1 MKIRPV
7 GTEFF
12 HADRQT
18 KSHQN
23 PLRKRSDQICGR
35 TNDAVDTTSKLRL
48 SLNSCME
55 STKAWFTNAHT
66 KYSITCIQ
74 EPKVIR

>member
-1 MKIRPV
+1 MKLCPV
-7 GTEFF
+7 GAEF

-23 PLRKRSDQICGR
+23 PLRKFGDQICGR
-35 TNDAVDTTSKLRL
+35 RDDAVDTTSKLPL

-55 STKAWFTNAHT
+55 
-66 KYSITCIQ
+66 
-74 EPKVIR
+74 